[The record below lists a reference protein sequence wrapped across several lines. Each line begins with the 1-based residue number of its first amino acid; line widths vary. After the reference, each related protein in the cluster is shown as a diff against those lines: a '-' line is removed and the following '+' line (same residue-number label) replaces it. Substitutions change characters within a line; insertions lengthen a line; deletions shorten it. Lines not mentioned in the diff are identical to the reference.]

1 MPRTKKTADVKA
13 TETKTPEV
21 KEVVKAAPVET
32 VKEPVKSEPKKAGRK
47 PAAKKAAS
55 SVKEEKH
62 DIVRLPDA
70 ITEGTKIVF
79 DENGKTKIVNVSD
92 KDTDKKAVKKAGR
105 KPAAKKTSPAKKEEA
120 KTVAAPATNEEVKVP
135 AKAETK
141 ADSKKPG
148 RKPAAKKAAAP
159 AKTEKKAP
167 TKAAKPVTTSVLQ
180 VAGNEYG
187 FDKVVKAVEGLKKKN
202 EGKSLEIYIKPEDN
216 AIYYVVNGKGGKKID
231 I

>member
-21 KEVVKAAPVET
+21 KEVGKAAHVEA
-32 VKEPVKSEPKKAGRK
+32 VKEPVKAEPKKAGRK
-47 PAAKKAAS
+47 PAAKKAA
-55 SVKEEKH
+55 
-62 DIVRLPDA
+62 
-70 ITEGTKIVF
+70 
-79 DENGKTKIVNVSD
+79 
-92 KDTDKKAVKKAGR
+92 
-105 KPAAKKTSPAKKEEA
+105 PAKKEEA
-120 KTVAAPATNEEVKVP
+120 KNVAEPAPVEEVKAP
-135 AKAETK
+135 EKAETK
-141 ADSKKPG
+141 AEPKNPG
-148 RKPAAKKAAAP
+148 RKPA

-180 VAGNEYG
+180 VAGNEFD

-231 I
+231 L